1 MTMWLSVDPMAE
13 KYPSISSYN
22 YCMWN
27 PIKVIDPDGMDT
39 LVFNKYGNYSHTIQ
53 TEGEHIGRYDQPSGT
68 PYVFHFADPV
78 NDPISI
84 ENGEITK
91 FCLGLKKVDFFSK
104 SFFQTNS

>member
-1 MTMWLSVDPMAE
+1 
-13 KYPSISSYN
+13 
-22 YCMWN
+22 MWN